1 MDDDWICSYVDYF
14 SDSRLECSLDFKDE
28 SLAGG
33 YVSLLIL
40 YGLKR
45 KDFKTTIIMTT
56 CKLEKKLE
64 KDYEKNLYNG
74 IVQIDYRQSKRK
86 TNLQGPTKLAC
97 RALVMKQ
104 YKTALNH
111 LLQIDEVKKKL
122 VNTVKKTINQE
133 LNKVCS
139 DKNSV
144 LRSSNI
150 ARFSWKTV
158 HKQLLNTCPTTV
170 DLLKLLAGKKENNVP
185 SVVSSLAI
193 LLFARNQQINTFQAI
208 NSVLMFRGHVR
219 TKLCYPEDIETET
232 KIEDTCIYTAEPLF
246 ESPIDHSRLDASES
260 PDLSQENLHLPTPMK
275 CGSYGSEDLLQTPAC
290 KTDLSIDMDSPFTTT
305 IPVEASSES
314 GPFQIVMDNLYLHQ
328 KNRHK
333 TLDTSNK
340 VHNLVHSIGIQHRVT
355 TDLESLLPQADI
367 LSIPNEAF
375 IPNKTDHDDLYSDFR
390 ILIQR
395 ALVTYIP
402 ELKDFR
408 DLVTFHIEHQYS
420 KTSEKKKVP
429 LGILEKDENITEQ
442 MIEVVLHLQ
451 QYVPKTNDG
460 KFIPI
465 LLGGDALSVE
475 RSEAA
480 SRARMDAITEE
491 DRLEGFTWKSEDWH
505 EHVFSLQVSSAVND
519 DREFVRFATQGYAV
533 LAAFEVLNINS
544 ADELNVHIEN
554 LKTNEQKKTF
564 LEKLSSDIVKRTS
577 CGFPGCPTT
586 FSIDGRCRQR
596 HRETC
601 HYQTLEI
608 LDVGHIESI
617 HEEKETH
624 TKTTKQEDKK
634 FNYSCCLLR
643 EGLMDW
649 CREDAA
655 KENDGDRLVRM
666 WRFDMLRFSYT
677 NHTKYRLLAFKLQ
690 AQLLATLPP
699 KMAHELKYNRTVN
712 IHGGPS
718 GNIPCDLALEFM
730 NMRAKD
736 GLTGLRGNLTSTA
749 IQRCGR
755 SLQGCNYLID
765 GYTKGLQQFFGK
777 PANSKPSIQRDI
789 SKLVDSL
796 KDEKLFDRIPGRSHR
811 SFMP

>member
-1 MDDDWICSYVDYF
+1 M
-14 SDSRLECSLDFKDE
+14 
-28 SLAGG
+28 
-33 YVSLLIL
+33 
-40 YGLKR
+40 
-45 KDFKTTIIMTT
+45 
-56 CKLEKKLE
+56 
-64 KDYEKNLYNG
+64 
-74 IVQIDYRQSKRK
+74 
-86 TNLQGPTKLAC
+86 
-97 RALVMKQ
+97 
-104 YKTALNH
+104 
-111 LLQIDEVKKKL
+111 
-122 VNTVKKTINQE
+122 
-133 LNKVCS
+133 
-139 DKNSV
+139 
-144 LRSSNI
+144 
-150 ARFSWKTV
+150 
-158 HKQLLNTCPTTV
+158 
-170 DLLKLLAGKKENNVP
+170 
-185 SVVSSLAI
+185 
-193 LLFARNQQINTFQAI
+193 
-208 NSVLMFRGHVR
+208 
-219 TKLCYPEDIETET
+219 
-232 KIEDTCIYTAEPLF
+232 EDTCIYTAEPLF
-246 ESPIDHSRLDASES
+246 ESPIDHSRLDTSGN
-260 PDLSQENLHLPTPMK
+260 PDLSQENLHLPTPIK
-275 CGSYGSEDLLQTPAC
+275 CGSYESEELLQTPAC
-290 KTDLSIDMDSPFTTT
+290 KIDLSIDMDSPFTTT

-314 GPFQIVMDNLYLHQ
+314 GPFQIVMDNLNLHQ
-328 KNRHK
+328 KTRHK

-375 IPNKTDHDDLYSDFR
+375 VPNQTDHDDLYADFQ

-420 KTSEKKKVP
+420 KASEKKSDIVP

-442 MIEVVLHLQ
+442 MIEVVQHLQ

-475 RSEAA
+475 RGEAA

-505 EHVFSLQVSSAVND
+505 GHVISLQETFNLLYKGTSSGEKGTLFQLRNLFDRRGVKSQVSSAVND
-519 DREFVRFATQGYAV
+519 DREFIRFATQGYAV

-564 LEKLSSDIVKRTS
+564 LEKLSSDIVNKFVATETFKFTHEGEADNNTNKRTS
-577 CGFPGCPTT
+577 CGFPGCPKT

-601 HYQTLEI
+601 QYQNLEI
-608 LDVGHIESI
+608 LGNVGQIENI
-617 HEEKETH
+617 NEEKETDID
-624 TKTTKQEDKK
+624 TKTTKLEDKK

-690 AQLLATLPP
+690 AQLLAILPP
-699 KMAHELKYNRTVN
+699 KKAHELKYNRTVN
-712 IHGGPS
+712 IHGGPG

-777 PANSKPSIQRDI
+777 PANSKPSIQKDI
-789 SKLVDSL
+789 NKLVDSL
-796 KDEKLFDRIPGRSHR
+796 KVEKLFERIPGRSHR
-811 SFMP
+811 SFMTMEYDPNSRLNGKNFFSWLTGKKEECARQQRNRSYRI

>member
-1 MDDDWICSYVDYF
+1 M
-14 SDSRLECSLDFKDE
+14 
-28 SLAGG
+28 
-33 YVSLLIL
+33 
-40 YGLKR
+40 
-45 KDFKTTIIMTT
+45 
-56 CKLEKKLE
+56 
-64 KDYEKNLYNG
+64 
-74 IVQIDYRQSKRK
+74 
-86 TNLQGPTKLAC
+86 
-97 RALVMKQ
+97 
-104 YKTALNH
+104 
-111 LLQIDEVKKKL
+111 
-122 VNTVKKTINQE
+122 
-133 LNKVCS
+133 
-139 DKNSV
+139 
-144 LRSSNI
+144 
-150 ARFSWKTV
+150 
-158 HKQLLNTCPTTV
+158 
-170 DLLKLLAGKKENNVP
+170 
-185 SVVSSLAI
+185 
-193 LLFARNQQINTFQAI
+193 
-208 NSVLMFRGHVR
+208 
-219 TKLCYPEDIETET
+219 
-232 KIEDTCIYTAEPLF
+232 EDTCMYTAEPLF

-260 PDLSQENLHLPTPMK
+260 PDLSQENFHLPTPMK
-275 CGSYGSEDLLQTPAC
+275 CGSYGYPKISYSTQITLNFFIPA
-290 KTDLSIDMDSPFTTT
+290 IDMDSPFTTT

-314 GPFQIVMDNLYLHQ
+314 GPFQIVMDNLNLHQ
-328 KNRHK
+328 KTRHK

-420 KTSEKKKVP
+420 KASEKKSDIVP
-429 LGILEKDENITEQ
+429 LGFLEKDENITEQ
-442 MIEVVLHLQ
+442 MIEVVQHLQ
-451 QYVPKTNDG
+451 QYVPKTNDR

-475 RSEAA
+475 RGEAA

-505 EHVFSLQVSSAVND
+505 GHVISLQVSSAVND
-519 DREFVRFATQGYAV
+519 NREFVRFATQGYAV

-564 LEKLSSDIVKRTS
+564 LEKLSSDIVKRLS
-577 CGFPGCPTT
+577 EYIFQ
-586 FSIDGRCRQR
+586 RQR

-601 HYQTLEI
+601 QYQNLEI
-608 LDVGHIESI
+608 LGDVGQIESI

-624 TKTTKQEDKK
+624 TKTTKLEDKK

-712 IHGGPS
+712 IHGGP
-718 GNIPCDLALEFM
+718 G
-730 NMRAKD
+730 
-736 GLTGLRGNLTSTA
+736 
-749 IQRCGR
+749 
-755 SLQGCNYLID
+755 
-765 GYTKGLQQFFGK
+765 
-777 PANSKPSIQRDI
+777 
-789 SKLVDSL
+789 
-796 KDEKLFDRIPGRSHR
+796 
-811 SFMP
+811 